1 MRSYE
6 TTDPAGV
13 QGSRLAF
20 QPGDSLC
27 VLPEADAAY
36 VAALASRLRV
46 DPARAFTLQPAGAL
60 PHVRSP
66 ARAGAALARCVD
78 ACAPPRRSVLR
89 TLAEHCADPA
99 ERLRLLLL
107 SSRGGREAYE
117 AQVGAPRLSLLD
129 VLAQHPSCTPPLEA
143 LLDALPPLAPR
154 PYSIACAPE
163 AAPGRA
169 AVAFSRVALPGGRA
183 GVATGWLSS
192 LPLGATVPLFL
203 RPGGAFTPPA
213 EPDVPL
219 IMIGPGTGVAPFRG
233 FLQRRAAARASAG
246 ANAAARFAPA
256 WLFFGCR
263 GEAEDFLY
271 RDELQ
276 AWAANGTLA
285 RLVTAFSRTSGGE
298 SAPKTYVQHR
308 MAELGA
314 ELAALIA
321 PQDATK
327 PAMLFVC
334 GDGAG
339 MAKGVHA
346 ALLGAY
352 HHFGVVCSL
361 GAMQANTPPR
371 RCADILQQHAGLSAA
386 DAAASL
392 AEMAKCGRYVRD
404 IWSS

>member
-89 TLAEHCADPA
+89 ALAEHCADPS

-107 SSRGGREAYE
+107 CSRGGREAYE

-183 GVATGWLSS
+183 GVATGWLAS
-192 LPLGATVPLFL
+192 LPLGARVPLFL
-203 RPGGAFTPPA
+203 RPGGAFTPPT

-233 FLQRRAAARASAG
+233 FLQRRAAARSASG
-246 ANAAARFAPA
+246 ANAAAFAPA

-276 AWAANGTLA
+276 AWAADGTLT
-285 RLVTAFSRTSGGE
+285 RLVTAFSRPPGGG
-298 SAPKTYVQHR
+298 PKTYVQHR

-321 PQDATK
+321 PPDAAKK
-327 PAMLFVC
+327 PAMVFVC

-346 ALLGAY
+346 ALLGAC
-352 HHFGVVCSL
+352 GCDPLLLRSVVAAQL
-361 GAMQANTPPR
+361 TRAPR

-392 AEMAKCGRYVRD
+392 ADMAKSGRYVRD